1 MFQRGLLS
9 RIDRRRGSV
18 LVVSIIL
25 SVTAAMTAVL
35 LVRTMVDHQ
44 KINTRRRD
52 IARSF
57 FAAEAGIAQVLHW
70 GNFPGDYDGGGAT
83 GYFYRDYSDPTWPF
97 PNLTVQTPG
106 APSVTVDSSKLRT
119 LTSSGGY
126 EAAHVSSIVLES
138 PAASDPVPCFFKARC
153 TGSTQNG
160 LERTLLV
167 YLEKSPVLINKLALG
182 GALISIT
189 TAAQGGN
196 AKVHWG
202 EVWTKG
208 DVNMPAK
215 SQSNHIDKTS
225 GSYDPFVSYRTEGT
239 LVFDSTW
246 KVGAGKDVY
255 DPGTRTSPG
264 DAPASGAY
272 SDKPLLPDGT
282 NRPYTQLDQFIP
294 AGTLQFPDLLA
305 AYNDFKVAAKQH
317 GRYYGTDAAGNI
329 YLDGIKDAA
338 HLVDFNTEFGNA
350 DRVNDPYDLLFIDT
364 IDGTPPKADGSNLAT
379 ISNSGTGVGMKGV
392 FWIGA
397 NMLQKGAGNPANLVA
412 ESPAAGH
419 PTQTL
424 AKDYLDGVLYCAGT
438 IDVTGNPV
446 VFGSVVAENGFTG
459 SGTFD
464 VWYNWRLKDG
474 LQLPQGNVGSNFR
487 IVLQD
492 NHASGATP

>member
-1 MFQRGLLS
+1 MFTTPEPVPRGGRTGLRALIPIS
-9 RIDRRRGSV
+9 RSR
-18 LVVSIIL
+18 
-25 SVTAAMTAVL
+25 
-35 LVRTMVDHQ
+35 
-44 KINTRRRD
+44 
-52 IARSF
+52 
-57 FAAEAGIAQVLHW
+57 
-70 GNFPGDYDGGGAT
+70 PGD
-83 GYFYRDYSDPTWPF
+83 
-97 PNLTVQTPG
+97 
-106 APSVTVDSSKLRT
+106 
-119 LTSSGGY
+119 
-126 EAAHVSSIVLES
+126 
-138 PAASDPVPCFFKARC
+138 
-153 TGSTQNG
+153 
-160 LERTLLV
+160 
-167 YLEKSPVLINKLALG
+167 
-182 GALISIT
+182 
-189 TAAQGGN
+189 
-196 AKVHWG
+196 
-202 EVWTKG
+202 
-208 DVNMPAK
+208 
-215 SQSNHIDKTS
+215 
-225 GSYDPFVSYRTEGT
+225 
-239 LVFDSTW
+239 
-246 KVGAGKDVY
+246 
-255 DPGTRTSPG
+255 
-264 DAPASGAY
+264 
-272 SDKPLLPDGT
+272 

-338 HLVDFNTEFGNA
+338 HLVDFNTEFGNS

-424 AKDYLDGVLYCAGT
+424 AKVYLDGVLYCAGT

>member
-1 MFQRGLLS
+1 
-9 RIDRRRGSV
+9 
-18 LVVSIIL
+18 
-25 SVTAAMTAVL
+25 MTAVL

-160 LERTLLV
+160 LERTILV
-167 YLEKSPVLINKLALG
+167 YLEKSPVIINKLALG

-202 EVWTKG
+202 EVWTRG

-255 DPGTRTSPG
+255 DPGARTSRGTHRP
-264 DAPASGAY
+264 SGAY
-272 SDKPLLPDGT
+272 SDKPLSPGGQSALHT
-282 NRPYTQLDQFIP
+282 TRPIHSRRHVAIPRP
-294 AGTLQFPDLLA
+294 AG
-305 AYNDFKVAAKQH
+305 
-317 GRYYGTDAAGNI
+317 
-329 YLDGIKDAA
+329 
-338 HLVDFNTEFGNA
+338 
-350 DRVNDPYDLLFIDT
+350 
-364 IDGTPPKADGSNLAT
+364 
-379 ISNSGTGVGMKGV
+379 
-392 FWIGA
+392 
-397 NMLQKGAGNPANLVA
+397 
-412 ESPAAGH
+412 
-419 PTQTL
+419 
-424 AKDYLDGVLYCAGT
+424 
-438 IDVTGNPV
+438 
-446 VFGSVVAENGFTG
+446 
-459 SGTFD
+459 
-464 VWYNWRLKDG
+464 G
-474 LQLPQGNVGSNFR
+474 LQRLQGGGQTAWPLLRHRRRGQHLSGRDQGRRSPGGFQYGIRQFR
-487 IVLQD
+487 PGQRPVRFAL
-492 NHASGATP
+492 HRHH